1 MGTEVKSADHRL
13 NRVVVTL
20 KLNQQQL
27 ELIDRTIAR
36 GIAPDRESLIRLALR
51 EYAAART
58 GKPAS
63 GTAQS

>member
-1 MGTEVKSADHRL
+1 M
-13 NRVVVTL
+13 L

-36 GIAPDRESLIRLALR
+36 GIAPDRQSQIKLALR
-51 EYAAART
+51 EYDAAHA
-58 GKPAS
+58 GKPPS

>member
-1 MGTEVKSADHRL
+1 MKGPDHRL
-13 NRVVVTL
+13 NGAAVML

-36 GIAPDRESLIRLALR
+36 GIAPDRESLIKLALR
-51 EYAAART
+51 EYAAAHA
-58 GKPAS
+58 GKLPS